1 VKEEMMD
8 NMLRSFACAVLVAL
22 LTTGAAV
29 SQERK
34 VTVVSWGGTFQ
45 NANREALWKPYT
57 QETGVRIVEDSWNGE
72 VGKIR
77 AMVETGTPTWDL
89 VVADYAH
96 GIVGCE
102 QGFLVPIDPAIIGDR
117 NDYLPGTLHK
127 CSLPLDVFSAIL
139 AYNADKIPAAWGAN
153 RPTRLEDFWDLQK
166 FPGKRGIRK
175 NPKVTLEQALM
186 ADGVPPAQVY
196 DVLSKPG
203 GIERALAKLDKIR
216 PQLVFWG
223 TNAQAPQL
231 LADGEV
237 VLTTIP
243 NGRLETAN
251 MEGRHFVPIWD
262 RQIYSN
268 DALIVVKGPNAA
280 EAMKLVAYMTRPE
293 AMARQTKYYTSGPA
307 KKSAMQ
313 YVDPAIALKLPTYAK
328 HMENALNRNEAW
340 WADHEAEATE
350 KWNAWL
356 AR

>member
-1 VKEEMMD
+1 MMG
-8 NMLRSFACAVLVAL
+8 NLTRSFAYTVAVAL
-22 LTTGAAV
+22 LAISGVVA
-29 SQERK
+29 QERK

-45 NANREALWKPYT
+45 DANREALWKPYS

-77 AMVETGTPTWDL
+77 AMVETGTPTWDM

-96 GIVGCE
+96 AIVGCE
-102 QGFLVPIDPAIIGDR
+102 QGFVVPIDPAILGDR

-127 CSLPLDVFSAIL
+127 CGLPLDVFSHII

-153 RPTRLEDFWDLQK
+153 RPSRLEDFWDLQK
-166 FPGKRGIRK
+166 FPGKRGMRK

-196 DVLSKPG
+196 DVLGKPG
-203 GIERALAKLDKIR
+203 GIERALAKLDKIK

-223 TNAQAPQL
+223 TNAQSPQL

-237 VLTTIP
+237 VMSTIL

-251 MEGRHFVPIWD
+251 KEGRKFVPIWD

-268 DALIVVKGPNAA
+268 DTLIVVKGPNSA

-293 AMARQTKYYTSGPA
+293 VMARQTKYITYGPA
-307 KKSAMQ
+307 RKSAMQ
-313 YVDPAIALKLPTYAK
+313 YVDPAIAPKLPTQPKY
-328 HMENALNRNEAW
+328 MESALNRNEAW